1 MIVKRWDKLPENLKN
16 DKVKKYYDILR
27 KKGFSLFFKRI
38 FDIFVSG
45 IMLLVLSPFFLIL
58 AILIKIDSKGPVF
71 YRQER
76 VTQYGKKFRIFKFRS
91 MCVGADKGSLITENQ
106 DKRITKVGKFIRKC
120 RLDELSQ
127 LIDVFRG
134 KMTFVGTRPEVS
146 KYVDEYSEEM
156 LATLLLPAGVTSRAS
171 IYFKDEAE
179 LLKDEEDTDKAYV
192 EKILPEKMK
201 YNLEEIEKYGFF
213 RDIGTMF
220 MTVFAVLGKDY
231 DKSKK

>member
-1 MIVKRWDKLPENLKN
+1 MIVKRWDKLPENLKK
-16 DKVKKYYDILR
+16 DKVKKYYEILR
-27 KKGFSLFFKRI
+27 KKGFSLFFKRV

-45 IMLLVLSPFFLIL
+45 IMILVLSPIFLIL

-76 VTQYGKKFRIFKFRS
+76 VTQYCKKFKIFKFRS
-91 MCVGADKGSLITENQ
+91 MYVGSDKGSLITENQ
-106 DKRITKVGKFIRKC
+106 DKRVTRIGKLIRKF

-134 KMTFVGTRPEVS
+134 TMTFVGTRPEVE
-146 KYVDEYSEEM
+146 KYVDKYSEEM

-179 LLKDEEDTDKAYV
+179 LLKDEDDTDKAYV

-201 YNLEEIEKYGFF
+201 VNLEDIEKYSFF

-220 MTVFAVLGKDY
+220 MTIFAVLGKDY
-231 DKSKK
+231 GKSKK